1 MIEPEPDLMV
11 CGEVQTER
19 EARAAIRALSPDV
32 VIVDISLAQG
42 DGLELV
48 RDVHAQRPD
57 LPMLVLS
64 MHDEL
69 IYAERLLA
77 AGASGYIMK
86 HAASDQ
92 LLIALRQVLSGDVY
106 LSESLASNLG
116 RVGAEGSLQR
126 PRGGDPI
133 ERLSNRELQVLS
145 LIGRGQSSREAA
157 ESLGLSVKTVETH
170 RQSLKR
176 KLNLA
181 TNAQLLQYA
190 INWYASG
197 RNRPSAEPEGRRPQP
212 RLDPSRMRGAD
223 RRLLRERR
231 LRARADAVTRSLDR
245 RAQWIRKHVLPDLVD
260 LVLRFVNAAEIQ
272 QRHRQPVAG
281 RRIGAVD
288 AQRSDGS
295 HAPQPSCR
303 PPAAVRR
310 PCPIHARGSSGQRL
324 SAASND
330 EQRILRACVVL
341 ELDRRLKVALRA
353 HGSRKLAGT
362 QHDHRPAV
370 GVAPGTHEILC
381 SQ

>member
-1 MIEPEPDLMV
+1 MKVSTRAPTTGPQRRVLIVDDHPIVRQGLRRMIEPEPDLVV

-19 EARAAIRALSPDV
+19 EARAAIRALSPDI

-106 LSESLASNLG
+106 LSESLAATLG
-116 RVGAEGSLQR
+116 RAGAEGTSSASG
-126 PRGGDPI
+126 GGDPI

-176 KLNLA
+176 KLNLL

-197 RNRPSAEPEGRRPQP
+197 SNRPSA
-212 RLDPSRMRGAD
+212 
-223 RRLLRERR
+223 
-231 LRARADAVTRSLDR
+231 
-245 RAQWIRKHVLPDLVD
+245 
-260 LVLRFVNAAEIQ
+260 
-272 QRHRQPVAG
+272 
-281 RRIGAVD
+281 
-288 AQRSDGS
+288 
-295 HAPQPSCR
+295 
-303 PPAAVRR
+303 
-310 PCPIHARGSSGQRL
+310 
-324 SAASND
+324 
-330 EQRILRACVVL
+330 
-341 ELDRRLKVALRA
+341 
-353 HGSRKLAGT
+353 
-362 QHDHRPAV
+362 
-370 GVAPGTHEILC
+370 
-381 SQ
+381 